1 MLILNSEKVSNYLS
15 EITSNLQEGWEM
27 GTVSKLLSGTAVL
40 IGMYLILKN
49 SSSTV
54 KVINSLG
61 GVYTSGVKILQGR

>member
-1 MLILNSEKVSNYLS
+1 
-15 EITSNLQEGWEM
+15 M
-27 GTVSKLLSGTAVL
+27 GTVSKILSGTAVL

-61 GVYTSGVKILQGR
+61 GVYTSGVKTLQGR